1 MRRVVVGAVVAIGL
15 AGCGGSPNDQRI
27 TSKTLTLYAGLPLR
41 GEQADAGRAALRGMK
56 LALQEADGKAGRF
69 SISLAALD
77 DTDTKTGRWA
87 PGQVAANA
95 RRAAQNPTVI
105 GYIGDIASGATAVS
119 LPITNELGILQV
131 SPLSGYPGLTEA
143 TDKGEPDKYYPSGRR
158 TFARIVPSGD
168 VEAHGLASWLH
179 ELGYDKVA
187 LAYDGLQDGLGQG
200 RDVEEALREAGIDLV
215 EIVRVNPRASDPGDV
230 DSQARDLARAPAR
243 AVLYAGGSTKAALAL
258 LRAVHERSPDK
269 QLFATDGVA
278 GTTLAQG
285 LGPAESETRVA
296 SPLIGVAHR
305 PPAARRM
312 ASRYAEAFGEP
323 PPPAALFGYE
333 AMRSVLAAIRRA
345 GPRGND
351 RRDVVESYLATRA
364 PSSVLGPYAIRSGGD
379 TTSTTYGGF
388 DVRGGR
394 LRFDRLLLQTA
405 R

>member
-1 MRRVVVGAVVAIGL
+1 MRRVVVAAAVAIGL

-27 TSKTLTLYAGLPLR
+27 TSKTLTIYAGLPLR
-41 GEQADAGRAALRGMK
+41 GEQGDAGRAALRGMK

-69 SISLAALD
+69 LISLAALD

-105 GYIGDIASGATAVS
+105 AYIGDLASGATAVS

-131 SPLSGYPGLTEA
+131 SPLSGYPGLTQA
-143 TDKGEPDKYYPSGRR
+143 SDKGEPDKYYPSGKR

-168 VEAHGLASWLH
+168 VEARGLAAWLH
-179 ELGYDKVA
+179 ELGFDKVG

-200 RDVEEALREAGIDLV
+200 RDVEDALRDEGIELV
-215 EIVRVNPRASDPGDV
+215 ELVRVNPRAGAGDV
-230 DSQARDLARAPAR
+230 NSEARDLARAPAR
-243 AVLYAGGSTKAALAL
+243 AVLYAGGSTTAALAL
-258 LRAVHERSPDK
+258 LRAVHDQAPDK

-278 GTTLAQG
+278 GTTLAEG
-285 LGPAESETRVA
+285 LGPAENETRVA
-296 SPLIGVAHR
+296 SPLVGVAER

-312 ASRYAEAFGEP
+312 ARRYVEAFGEP

-345 GPRGND
+345 AARGND
-351 RRDVVESYLATRA
+351 RRAVVESYLATRM

-388 DVRGGR
+388 DVRNGR
-394 LRFDRLLLQTA
+394 LRFERLLLQPS